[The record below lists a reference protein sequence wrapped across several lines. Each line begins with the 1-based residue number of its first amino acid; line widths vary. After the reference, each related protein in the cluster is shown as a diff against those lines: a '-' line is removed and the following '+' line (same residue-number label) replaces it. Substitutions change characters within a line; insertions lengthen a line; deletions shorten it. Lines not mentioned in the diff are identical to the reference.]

1 MNVAPLIKQSSL
13 IYWSWILPYNLWYSA
28 HDHAHRKYR
37 AFGQSHWEEHGLS
50 KASDTLRALMM
61 TRYCLMITSNIEKHT
76 QKLFLGYMFIL
87 FFFCFC
93 FWQAKVQFNG
103 RETYLSKTHFLT
115 LVYIDPWTKN
125 PLCPSWVSKQG
136 VFCETP
142 SWSFMFI
149 LFY

>member
-61 TRYCLMITSNIEKHT
+61 TRYCLMITSNIGKHT
-76 QKLFLGYMFIL
+76 QKHFLGYMFV
-87 FFFCFC
+87 FVFCFC
-93 FWQAKVQFNG
+93 FLQAKVQYDEYRRFVSHN
-103 RETYLSKTHFLT
+103 LT
-115 LVYIDPWTKN
+115 LVRKGLAPFTYTVKLWKNWEPW
-125 PLCPSWVSKQG
+125 PSKESGSDQTWHKS
-136 VFCETP
+136 
-142 SWSFMFI
+142 
-149 LFY
+149 